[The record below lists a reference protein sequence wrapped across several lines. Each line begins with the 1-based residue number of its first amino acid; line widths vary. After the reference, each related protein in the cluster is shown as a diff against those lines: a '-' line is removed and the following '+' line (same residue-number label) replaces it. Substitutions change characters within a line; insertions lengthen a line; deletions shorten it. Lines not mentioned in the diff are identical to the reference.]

1 MTISFRFAIGV
12 GSCLAALSGAAPALA
27 EDAPSKEATKA
38 ACASGFEQ
46 SQLLRRDGKLREART
61 ELLKCAQSDCTRAL
75 REQCGVWLEEVERQT
90 PSIIVQATLDG
101 EDHPEVRVEL
111 DGELLT
117 ESTTGRSYDANP
129 GIHKLRLTIDGL
141 PPVDKTVVVREG
153 EKLRIIQVPFQ
164 SAKPEAAPPTETK
177 PATPEPRPLPP
188 PAPVQMER
196 PVPAITYV
204 FAGLAVA
211 GGGAFAFFG
220 LSGNK
225 RLKEL
230 EDPQTGCSPNCAK
243 DEVQPVQRY
252 MVAANVS
259 AAVGAVGLA
268 GALVSYL
275 VRPSKPVQT
284 GSLRGNVA
292 VAPNA
297 VQTSVAVSF

>member
-1 MTISFRFAIGV
+1 MTNSARRSVGL
-12 GSCLAALSGAAPALA
+12 GSCLVALLSAAPAFA
-27 EDAPSKEATKA
+27 DDAPSKESTKA

-46 SQLLRRDGKLREART
+46 SQLLRRDGKLRESRA
-61 ELLKCAQSDCTRAL
+61 ELLKCAQNDCTRAL

-117 ESTTGRSYDANP
+117 ESTSGRSYDANP
-129 GIHKLRLTIDGL
+129 GVHKLRFTIAGM

-153 EKLRIIQVPFQ
+153 EKLRIIEVPFL
-164 SAKPEAAPPTETK
+164 SAKPAATPAPAETK
-177 PATPEPRPLPP
+177 PAEPQPKPLPP

-225 RLKEL
+225 RLKQL
-230 EDPQTGCSPNCAK
+230 EDECSPNCTK
-243 DEVQPVQRY
+243 EDVQPVERY
-252 MVAANVS
+252 MLSANVS

-284 GSLRGNVA
+284 GALRGNVA
-292 VAPNA
+292 VAPRG
-297 VQTSVAVSF
+297 VATTLTLSF

>member
-1 MTISFRFAIGV
+1 MASA
-12 GSCLAALSGAAPALA
+12 SPARA
-27 EDAPSKEATKA
+27 EDAASKESTKA

-46 SQLLRRDGKLREART
+46 SQLLRRDGKLREARG
-61 ELLKCAQSDCTRAL
+61 ELLKCAQSECTKAL

-90 PSIIVQATLDG
+90 PSIIIEATLDG

-129 GIHKLRLTIDGL
+129 GIHKLRLTIEGL
-141 PPVDKTVVVREG
+141 APVEKTVVVREG

-164 SAKPEAAPPTETK
+164 SPKAATAAPAETK
-177 PATPEPRPLPP
+177 PAEPQPRPLPP

-225 RLKEL
+225 RLKDL
-230 EDPQTGCSPNCAK
+230 EDPQTGCSPKCAK
-243 DEVQPVQRY
+243 DEVDPVQRY
-252 MVAANVS
+252 MVIANAS

-292 VAPNA
+292 VAPSA
-297 VQTSVAVSF
+297 VQTSVTLSF